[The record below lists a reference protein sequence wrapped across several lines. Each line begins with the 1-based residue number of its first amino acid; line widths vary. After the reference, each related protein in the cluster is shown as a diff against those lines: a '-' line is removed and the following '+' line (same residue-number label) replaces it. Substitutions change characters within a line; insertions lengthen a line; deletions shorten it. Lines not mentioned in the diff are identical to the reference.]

1 MIELLQREPAMT
13 HVNTKNR
20 GALKKLLTDD
30 WAIRCLEERRSDRD
44 KRTSNDTSYPSKGSQ
59 ERRKIKER
67 RQVEERRDGWL
78 RIGKWRSI
86 SVFDE

>member
-1 MIELLQREPAMT
+1 M
-13 HVNTKNR
+13 
-20 GALKKLLTDD
+20 
-30 WAIRCLEERRSDRD
+30 AI
-44 KRTSNDTSYPSKGSQ
+44 SYPSKGSQ